1 MALANFFLLLFH
13 FLYCFFH
20 RKLIEIP
27 LGFSSASHLAP
38 MSSLFV
44 SMSSPVLV
52 SIVNI
57 LCLFILSSN
66 NGYISIWITL
76 TTFMSFCVF
85 AGLLR

>member
-1 MALANFFLLLFH
+1 
-13 FLYCFFH
+13 
-20 RKLIEIP
+20 
-27 LGFSSASHLAP
+27 
-38 MSSLFV
+38 MSSLPV

-66 NGYISIWITL
+66 NGYIGIWITL
-76 TTFMSFCVF
+76 TTFMSFCMF